1 MRFKLRK
8 SAVVLFSSL
17 IPALVTATADRALAT
32 PGSLSGGFSAPW
44 EQPLSSLSKELTG
57 PTAGSIAIIAIFVA
71 GLALIFGEDL
81 GKFARTLLMIVIAI
95 SLLIGAARFIG
106 PFTSF
111 GGAVAF

>member
-1 MRFKLRK
+1 MRIKLSKIRL
-8 SAVVLFSSL
+8 ALFSFL
-17 IPALVTATADRALAT
+17 VPAYVTATVDRALAT
-32 PGSLSGGFSAPW
+32 GTTISSGSMPW
-44 EQPLSSLSKELTG
+44 ETPLSSLGAELTG